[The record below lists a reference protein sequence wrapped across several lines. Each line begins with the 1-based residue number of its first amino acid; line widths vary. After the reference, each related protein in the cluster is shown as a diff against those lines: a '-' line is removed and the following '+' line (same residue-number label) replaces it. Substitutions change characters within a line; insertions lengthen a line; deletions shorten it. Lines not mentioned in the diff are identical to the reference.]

1 MKKIERKLQEISKSL
16 LLTLPSEW
24 IKQFKLKK
32 GSTVEVAVADDGSL
46 RIAPVLKEQH
56 VVKRAVI
63 DYDSALLRR
72 FFRAYLAGNEFITIM
87 LNKDFKASDK
97 KALLDFIHKNLMN
110 VEVVEET
117 KDKIVVQNFK
127 LENITINSCFKRM
140 YFIVKGMYDDLL
152 AGDKS
157 DIKEKDKSVAKF
169 YYMLVRLVRQS
180 MEQSRFLMEQDLE
193 PIEIVDYRLAA
204 EKIERIGDL
213 LKDLSDLKH
222 AKDVENY
229 GKDVKKYMDETVL
242 AFLSKDF
249 DKAVQL
255 WKSKSTMN
263 NKYFALKKKKKDKQ
277 DMEALYCFYLIF
289 LHASSLA
296 SLVRGKL

>member
-16 LLTLPSEW
+16 LLTLPAEW
-24 IKQFKLKK
+24 ARQFKLKK
-32 GSTVEVAVADDGSL
+32 GSTVEVAVADDGFL
-46 RIAPVLKEQH
+46 RIAPVLKEKH
-56 VVKRAVI
+56 VVKRALI

-72 FFRAYLAGNEFITIM
+72 FFREYLAGNEFITIR
-87 LNKDFKASDK
+87 NVKSADK
-97 KALLDFIHKNLMN
+97 KALLDFIQNNLMN
-110 VEVVEET
+110 VEIVEET

-157 DIKEKDKSVAKF
+157 DIKDKDKSVAKF

-180 MEQSRFLMEQDLE
+180 MEQSRFLMEQELE

-213 LKDLSDLKH
+213 LKDLSDLKY

-229 GKDVKKYMDETVL
+229 GKDVKKYVDEAVL

-255 WKSKSTMN
+255 WKSKSAMN
-263 NKYFALKKKKKDKQ
+263 KKYFALKKKKKDKQ